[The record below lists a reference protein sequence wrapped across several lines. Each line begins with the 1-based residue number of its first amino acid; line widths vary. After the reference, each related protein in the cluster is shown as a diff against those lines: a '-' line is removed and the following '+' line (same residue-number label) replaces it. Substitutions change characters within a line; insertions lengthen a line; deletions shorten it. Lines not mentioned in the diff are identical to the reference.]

1 MRRLLSAVVA
11 LAAAAAGAHASFCI
25 DGYPTLEREYA
36 EAYDVIDAKVV
47 RIKMAPYV
55 PFIIRHGKRVD
66 PADRVTFTILRSYK
80 HRLAGRFSF
89 DNIHSSANFPVDVGK
104 RYLVFVSRRPKTGKY
119 YVDTCGSSHLYAHEP
134 AATLHLLDRLSER

>member
-1 MRRLLSAVVA
+1 MRMLVSAVIGFAVT
-11 LAAAAAGAHASFCI
+11 AAGAHASFCI
-25 DGYPTLEREYA
+25 DGHPTLKREYA
-36 EAYDVIDAKVV
+36 ESYDVIDAKVL

-55 PFIIRHGKRVD
+55 PFVIKHGERVD

-89 DNIHSSANFPVDVGK
+89 DNTHSSANFPVDVGN
-104 RYLVFVSRRPKTGKY
+104 RYLVFVSRRAKTGKY

-134 AATLHLLDRLSER
+134 AETLRTLDRLSEH